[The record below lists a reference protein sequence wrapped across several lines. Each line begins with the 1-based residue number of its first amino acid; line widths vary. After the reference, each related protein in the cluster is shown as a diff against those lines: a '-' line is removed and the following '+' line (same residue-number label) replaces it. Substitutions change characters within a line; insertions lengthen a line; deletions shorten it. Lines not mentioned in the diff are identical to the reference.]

1 MQTRL
6 KCLINL
12 TFIVFFISSALTADP
27 SSSLHQEKTFISASV
42 GDTITVTCV
51 PRNKQVSKIFWY
63 KQTLGQQPKL
73 MISFHGSSEK
83 SSFVNEWKDDPRFR
97 LKAETNRHHLIILNV
112 TVSDTGTYYCAT
124 TQSFKLGFEEGT
136 LVSVKGSGL
145 TVPALVHQ
153 SESEAVQHGGSVTL
167 SCSVH
172 TGGCDGEHSVYWFKD
187 SEESHPGLIY
197 THGGRNHQC
206 ERRHSTETNTCVY
219 NLPLRSLNVSH
230 AGTYYCAVVSCG
242 HILFGNGTKLDVESK
257 SQSLITFRNVSSY
270 LGLTFLL
277 DCQIGGI
284 YDILAFYPCLK
295 AHDTLQFGV

>member
-1 MQTRL
+1 M
-6 KCLINL
+6 
-12 TFIVFFISSALTADP
+12 FFISSALTADP

-42 GDTITVTCV
+42 GDNITVTCV
-51 PRNKQVSKIFWY
+51 PRNDRVKRFFWY
-63 KQTLGQQPKL
+63 KQTLGQKPRL
-73 MISFHGSSEK
+73 M
-83 SSFVNEWKDDPRFR
+83 SSFYSNTDVLSFENEWKDDPRFR
-97 LKAETNRHHLIILNV
+97 LEAEPNRYHLIIMNAS
-112 TVSDTGTYYCAT
+112 VSDTGTYYCAT
-124 TQSFKLGFEEGT
+124 SYSFTLEFEEGT

-167 SCSVH
+167 NCTVH

-242 HILFGNGTKLDVESK
+242 HILFGNGTRLDVESK
-257 SQSLITFRNVSSY
+257 SQTMLIFRNMSSNLTQV
-270 LGLTFLL
+270 LG
-277 DCQIGGI
+277 
-284 YDILAFYPCLK
+284 
-295 AHDTLQFGV
+295 